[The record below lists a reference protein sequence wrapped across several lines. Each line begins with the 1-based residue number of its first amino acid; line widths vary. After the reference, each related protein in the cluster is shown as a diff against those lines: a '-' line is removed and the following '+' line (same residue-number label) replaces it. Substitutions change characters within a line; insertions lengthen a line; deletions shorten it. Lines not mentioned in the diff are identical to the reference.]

1 MRLQVAGYIP
11 QSKRVA
17 ASSTR
22 GSVLERAPFDDYKP
36 AGRCEDGAQRSHE
49 VLAPRRLDRLE
60 DVAPDT
66 HACRLDAQGCRLD
79 AQGCRLGAQG
89 CRLDGLEGDAHED
102 EVGLCP
108 VRQRGR
114 GARLHTHGVH
124 VGGGAAARVE
134 GAEGVGTH
142 FERED
147 EARRQQ
153 RCELER
159 EEACARESVSRF
171 VRTYYSRLVLGSCLL
186 ACLLGH
192 LCRRRR
198 QRRQRRQRGRVRCRG
213 PPPPWLAGGRA
224 CAHPTRG

>member
-1 MRLQVAGYIP
+1 MRLQVAGYRP
-11 QSKRVA
+11 QRKRVA

-36 AGRCEDGAQRSHE
+36 AGRREDGAQRSHE

-66 HACRLDAQGCRLD
+66 HACRLGAQGCRLGAQGCRLD

-89 CRLDGLEGDAHED
+89 CRLDGLEGYAHED

-134 GAEGVGTH
+134 GAEGVGAH

-147 EARRQQ
+147 AARRQQ

-159 EEACARESVSRF
+159 EEACARESVSRL
-171 VRTYYSRLVLGSCLL
+171 VLTYYSRLVLGSCLQL
-186 ACLLGH
+186 AYLVTCA
-192 LCRRRR
+192 RAD
-198 QRRQRRQRGRVRCRG
+198 VDDDS
-213 PPPPWLAGGRA
+213 GGNELE
-224 CAHPTRG
+224 

>member
-1 MRLQVAGYIP
+1 MRLQVAGYRP
-11 QSKRVA
+11 QRKRVA

-36 AGRCEDGAQRSHE
+36 AGRREDGAQRSHE

-66 HACRLDAQGCRLD
+66 HACRLGAQGCRLGAQGCRLD

-134 GAEGVGTH
+134 GAEGVGAH

-147 EARRQQ
+147 AARRQQ

-159 EEACARESVSRF
+159 EEACAGESVSRL
-171 VRTYYSRLVLGSCLL
+171 VLTYYSRLVLGSCLQL
-186 ACLLGH
+186 AYLVTCA
-192 LCRRRR
+192 RAD
-198 QRRQRRQRGRVRCRG
+198 VDDDS
-213 PPPPWLAGGRA
+213 GGSELE
-224 CAHPTRG
+224 

>member
-1 MRLQVAGYIP
+1 MRLQVAGYRP
-11 QSKRVA
+11 QRKRVA

-36 AGRCEDGAQRSHE
+36 AGRREDGAQRSHE

-66 HACRLDAQGCRLD
+66 HACRLGAQGCRLDAHGCRLD

-134 GAEGVGTH
+134 GAEGIGAH

-147 EARRQQ
+147 AARRQQ

-159 EEACARESVSRF
+159 EEACARESVSRL
-171 VRTYYSRLVLGSCLL
+171 VLTYYSRLVLGSCLQL
-186 ACLLGH
+186 AYLVTCA
-192 LCRRRR
+192 RAD
-198 QRRQRRQRGRVRCRG
+198 VDDDS
-213 PPPPWLAGGRA
+213 GGNELE
-224 CAHPTRG
+224 

>member
-1 MRLQVAGYIP
+1 MQAGCMRLQVAGYRP
-11 QSKRVA
+11 QRKRVA

-36 AGRCEDGAQRSHE
+36 AGRREDGAQRSHE

-134 GAEGVGTH
+134 GAEGVGAD

-147 EARRQQ
+147 AARRQQ

-159 EEACARESVSRF
+159 EEACAGESVSRL
-171 VRTYYSRLVLGSCLL
+171 VLTYYSRLVLGSCLQL
-186 ACLLGH
+186 AYLVTCA
-192 LCRRRR
+192 RAD
-198 QRRQRRQRGRVRCRG
+198 VDDDS
-213 PPPPWLAGGRA
+213 GGSELE
-224 CAHPTRG
+224 

>member
-1 MRLQVAGYIP
+1 MRLQVAGYRP
-11 QSKRVA
+11 QRKRVA

-36 AGRCEDGAQRSHE
+36 AGRREDGAQRSHE

-66 HACRLDAQGCRLD
+66 HACRLGAQGCRLGAQGCRLD

-89 CRLDGLEGDAHED
+89 CRLDGLEGYAHED

-134 GAEGVGTH
+134 GAEGIGAH

-147 EARRQQ
+147 AARRQQ

-159 EEACARESVSRF
+159 EEACARESVSRL
-171 VRTYYSRLVLGSCLL
+171 VLTYYSRLVLGSCLQL
-186 ACLLGH
+186 AYLVTCA
-192 LCRRRR
+192 RAD
-198 QRRQRRQRGRVRCRG
+198 VDDDS
-213 PPPPWLAGGRA
+213 GGNELE
-224 CAHPTRG
+224 

>member
-1 MRLQVAGYIP
+1 MRLQVAGYRP
-11 QSKRVA
+11 QRKRVA

-36 AGRCEDGAQRSHE
+36 AGRREDGAQRSHE

-134 GAEGVGTH
+134 GAEGIGAH

-147 EARRQQ
+147 AARRQQ

-159 EEACARESVSRF
+159 EEACAGESVSRL
-171 VRTYYSRLVLGSCLL
+171 VLTYYSRLVLGSCLQL
-186 ACLLGH
+186 AYLVTCA
-192 LCRRRR
+192 RAD
-198 QRRQRRQRGRVRCRG
+198 VDDDS
-213 PPPPWLAGGRA
+213 GGNELE
-224 CAHPTRG
+224 

>member
-1 MRLQVAGYIP
+1 MRLQVAGYRP
-11 QSKRVA
+11 QRKRVA

-36 AGRCEDGAQRSHE
+36 AGRREDGAQRSHE

-66 HACRLDAQGCRLD
+66 HACRLGAQGCRLD

-89 CRLDGLEGDAHED
+89 CRLDWLEGYAHED

-134 GAEGVGTH
+134 GAEGIGAH

-147 EARRQQ
+147 AARRQQ

-159 EEACARESVSRF
+159 EEACAGESVSRL
-171 VRTYYSRLVLGSCLL
+171 VLTYYSRLVLGSCLQL
-186 ACLLGH
+186 AYLVTCA
-192 LCRRRR
+192 RAD
-198 QRRQRRQRGRVRCRG
+198 VDDDS
-213 PPPPWLAGGRA
+213 GGNELE
-224 CAHPTRG
+224 

>member
-1 MRLQVAGYIP
+1 MRLQVAGYRP
-11 QSKRVA
+11 QRKRVA

-36 AGRCEDGAQRSHE
+36 AGRREDGAQRSHE

-134 GAEGVGTH
+134 GAEGIGAH

-147 EARRQQ
+147 AARRQQ

-159 EEACARESVSRF
+159 EEACAGESVSRL
-171 VRTYYSRLVLGSCLL
+171 VLTYYSRLVLGSCLQL
-186 ACLLGH
+186 AYLVTCA
-192 LCRRRR
+192 RAD
-198 QRRQRRQRGRVRCRG
+198 VDDDS
-213 PPPPWLAGGRA
+213 GGSELE
-224 CAHPTRG
+224 

>member
-1 MRLQVAGYIP
+1 MRLQVAGYRP
-11 QSKRVA
+11 QRKRVA

-36 AGRCEDGAQRSHE
+36 AGRREDGAQRSHE

-66 HACRLDAQGCRLD
+66 HACRLGAQGCRLD

-134 GAEGVGTH
+134 GAEGIGAH

-147 EARRQQ
+147 AARRQQ

-159 EEACARESVSRF
+159 EEACAGESVSRL
-171 VRTYYSRLVLGSCLL
+171 VLTYYSRLVLGSCLQL
-186 ACLLGH
+186 AYLVTCA
-192 LCRRRR
+192 RAD
-198 QRRQRRQRGRVRCRG
+198 VDDDS
-213 PPPPWLAGGRA
+213 GGSELE
-224 CAHPTRG
+224 

>member
-1 MRLQVAGYIP
+1 MQAGMRLQVAGYRP
-11 QSKRVA
+11 QSKRVTA
-17 ASSTR
+17 TSTR

-36 AGRCEDGAQRSHE
+36 AGRREDGAQRSHE

-66 HACRLDAQGCRLD
+66 HACKLG

-134 GAEGVGTH
+134 GAEGVGAH

-147 EARRQQ
+147 AARRQQ

-159 EEACARESVSRF
+159 EEACARESVSRL
-171 VRTYYSRLVLGSCLL
+171 VLTYYSRLVLGSSLQL
-186 ACLLGH
+186 ANLVTCA
-192 LCRRRR
+192 RAD
-198 QRRQRRQRGRVRCRG
+198 VDDDS
-213 PPPPWLAGGRA
+213 GGSELE
-224 CAHPTRG
+224 

>member
-1 MRLQVAGYIP
+1 MRLQVAGYRP
-11 QSKRVA
+11 QRKRVA

-36 AGRCEDGAQRSHE
+36 AGRREDGAQRSHE

-66 HACRLDAQGCRLD
+66 HACRLGAQGCRLDAHGCRLD

-134 GAEGVGTH
+134 GAEGVGAH

-147 EARRQQ
+147 AARRQQ

-159 EEACARESVSRF
+159 EEACARESVSRL
-171 VRTYYSRLVLGSCLL
+171 VLTYYSRLVLGSCLQL
-186 ACLLGH
+186 AYLVTCA
-192 LCRRRR
+192 RAD
-198 QRRQRRQRGRVRCRG
+198 VDDDS
-213 PPPPWLAGGRA
+213 GGNELE
-224 CAHPTRG
+224 

>member
-1 MRLQVAGYIP
+1 MRLQVAGYRP
-11 QSKRVA
+11 QRKRVA

-36 AGRCEDGAQRSHE
+36 AGRREDGAQRSHE

-66 HACRLDAQGCRLD
+66 HACRLGAQGCRLD
-79 AQGCRLGAQG
+79 AHGCRLGAQGCRLGAQG
-89 CRLDGLEGDAHED
+89 CRLDAQGCRLSAQGCRLDWLEGYAHED

-134 GAEGVGTH
+134 GAEGIGAH

-147 EARRQQ
+147 AARRQQ

-159 EEACARESVSRF
+159 EEACAGESVSRL
-171 VRTYYSRLVLGSCLL
+171 VLTYYSRLVLGSCLQL
-186 ACLLGH
+186 AYLVTCA
-192 LCRRRR
+192 RAD
-198 QRRQRRQRGRVRCRG
+198 VDDDS
-213 PPPPWLAGGRA
+213 GGNELE
-224 CAHPTRG
+224 